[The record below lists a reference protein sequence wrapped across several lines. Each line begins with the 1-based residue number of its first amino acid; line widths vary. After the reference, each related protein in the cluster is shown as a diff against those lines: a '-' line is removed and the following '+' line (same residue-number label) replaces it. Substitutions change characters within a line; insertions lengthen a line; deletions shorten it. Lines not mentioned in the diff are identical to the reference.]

1 MTNARPDLLA
11 AIRKEIFRLRAD
23 EGSVGPVDAIYV
35 GDRGNGKADLHG
47 SARGPAFY
55 WFGSAQEILERLSTL
70 QDGGPEV
77 IRSEFHTG
85 I

>member
-1 MTNARPDLLA
+1 MTDARPDLLV

-23 EGSVGPVDAIYV
+23 EGSVGPAEAIYV
-35 GDRGNGKADLHG
+35 SDRGNRLAVLHG
-47 SARGPAFY
+47 STHGRAFG
-55 WFGSAQEILERLSTL
+55 WFGPAQEILERLSTL

-77 IRSEFHTG
+77 IRSEFHEG